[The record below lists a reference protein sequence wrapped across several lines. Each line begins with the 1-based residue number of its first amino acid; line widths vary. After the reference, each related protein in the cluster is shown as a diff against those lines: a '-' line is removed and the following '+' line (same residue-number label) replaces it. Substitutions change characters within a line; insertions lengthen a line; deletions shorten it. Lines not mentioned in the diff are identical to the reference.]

1 MDQLDE
7 FLKKAAP
14 KTVTENNVTVPVR
27 KPITSIDDFLT
38 QSKPALGYRAPEP
51 TPEVQAPTPPPK
63 KSFLNR
69 AMSIGEVP
77 DQSELGT
84 DVNKNFRKFLP
95 SSFAE
100 SLPFGV
106 GSIVKFAHED
116 PEAVANVG
124 FEDVLKGIVETSKGT
139 FKGLA
144 TAGANFA
151 GVPLKFN
158 IPGLGEVTNRQFNS
172 AQRIAA
178 GENQAQVLLEEG
190 SGAIFDTLFIVGL
203 ASEVM
208 APRHVTV
215 GKMEAPKDSGIKVN
229 EGPKSFRLYE
239 EPVATQ
245 PLSNEVIQ
253 KMSTE
258 QGVKLTSKYNPELP
272 SYFKLTGKANGKIVG
287 EVVQVKPSYFNVLK
301 SAFNTT
307 KDPAYTYTLESLKSS
322 GHDYDGAIKSG
333 DIPRE
338 KVMNP
343 DGTLVPQQ
351 VEHTV
356 SDLAIKLNKFR
367 PGIGDTFK
375 NSVDISK
382 PTADNLVGQ
391 ATAILNKS
399 LNTGGPFPPVLTKAQ
414 IESIP
419 KSETHVLATKEVT
432 PDIKGEKVQKVK
444 QILPN
449 IEANAQDE
457 HLVHT
462 ARTMAKE
469 SGDATL
475 VAKVEQAIS
484 KGEKNAQDIENT
496 KATLDQAIEQG
507 QPSPERELAQPAYQ
521 PYRPARA
528 VPAERV
534 YMNTPADKFIVGD
547 YEGKPYTSDSYIMEF
562 NSEVPPPKKIVNVM
576 KGETAPAEAAI
587 KKLIPPVEDQV
598 KVDVVKV
605 QNSEDGKHNF
615 VTLRGEGV
623 NVDIQQKYYDY
634 FNKKY
639 PNSVFMAVETYKPV
653 VVKSGGEMVGLIMPT
668 DLKNANFKL
677 TPSWEKPEAIQ
688 PKLSDTKKEVAT
700 PAQKKIK
707 ELETKNQK
715 LEKKL
720 VEKASGNLANL
731 ASPQGSKTIRKIM
744 ERQAEA
750 KVTDVQEPPKDFKI
764 SERAKAILE
773 ELGIPIAERTLS
785 NRLLGVYK
793 PLTQKVRVQA
803 LYDVTTVTH
812 EGIHAIDDQVK
823 FSEKLIESTGRGAA
837 IRGRLTDI
845 YEELYPKAKRTHKL
859 DTRIKEGLAV
869 LFENY
874 FYDPAS
880 IQAKYPDL
888 VDAFIKPEGEYYHPQ
903 FTNLLD
909 KMNELVDDYSR
920 LSPEDRIGSR
930 IRTGKEVVESK
941 TGFSTAQRLEFELFN
956 RFEPL
961 KRYGEMAN
969 VRGTWDDPLV
979 QAFNIMNKNTIITN
993 WVKGKNT
1000 PVLLRNGDF
1009 RIEQGSVA
1017 DYLKLVKGNEKA
1029 FRSYLVARRVV
1040 ETNNKITAIKNEFQK
1055 IMAGEVEEFGGGDPV
1070 ALTQEIARLESV
1082 LKKDDFSLQDASAVV
1097 EKYAEQFKEPERIY
1111 DAINRRLIDFS
1122 EENDLLDADTANTY
1136 RDEKGYSSFRRYIDE
1151 ELEAVGTISTSSK
1164 SRVTSFKERTG
1175 SQLDIIDP
1183 VYSQITSI
1191 NEIIGK
1197 GMENRLWSKMANLA
1211 TKNPEISQRFER
1223 IESKPVVDEEGNVSF
1238 PQEKDPGI
1246 IRVFNRGKREFYK
1259 IAPEFGAVAKQLR
1272 GKELDAFV
1280 QLLRIPSS
1288 FFTRLTTSANPLF
1301 ALGNIT
1307 VDQFTAVAQTK
1318 TGFKPVVDPAK
1329 SFYAYVTGDQGV
1341 KAYIAMGGERQ
1352 TLASFYDLSPDEIA
1366 HKLTGG
1372 QTKIEK
1378 VSHVLDTGLSILEM
1392 PSNTSEIMTRYS
1404 EYARAVEQ
1412 GDSMSV
1418 AMYKA
1423 ADVTTPFQLQGNF
1436 GGRLGQEYIKS
1447 IPYLNAIIQVL
1458 YKYGRAAKD
1467 NPTRLGT
1474 VTAALLVAGLTAAT
1488 LLFKHATEKQ
1498 KRLFAEQPV
1507 RNASRYLYFPSPN
1520 GEDILKMRIP
1530 EQMGVFTG
1538 MGYLFL
1544 SEYYG
1549 KNKATF
1555 DDYLQVVSSTI
1566 PEQVQVWDPKKWIF
1580 STLPQVIK
1588 PSVQT
1593 ASNTKT
1599 FPEIGPIVPPY
1610 MVDKAAKEQ
1619 YNVYTSESSKTIAGL
1634 LGTSPTLTE
1643 FWIKN
1648 QFGVVGGL
1656 LVGKTPGNPLNIQ
1669 EKDFVMTGRSYNRF
1683 YDNRTLVEQQYE
1695 EIVKNNPK
1703 NYSYEEKYEASQTRK
1718 VYTAISDSLT
1728 QMREV
1733 NKTKELPEN
1742 IKATAYEVLLGLDSG
1757 KNITDIVPKVYKLN
1771 QEISN
1776 FKTESSHQ

>member
-1 MDQLDE
+1 MDQLDD

-14 KTVTENNVTVPVR
+14 KTVTQNSATVSVR
-27 KPITSIDDFLT
+27 KPITSVDDFIT
-38 QSKPALGYRAPEP
+38 QAKPAPGYVPPAP
-51 TPEVQAPTPPPK
+51 TPEVKAPTPPPK

-69 AMSIGEVP
+69 AISIGEVP

-84 DVNKNFRKFLP
+84 DVNKNFRKLLP

-100 SLPFGV
+100 NLPFGV
-106 GSIVKFAHED
+106 GSIVKFAHND
-116 PEAVANVG
+116 PEAVANVD
-124 FEDVLKGIVETSKGT
+124 FEDVLNGIKETAKGT

-151 GVPLKFN
+151 GVPVKFN
-158 IPGLGEVTNRQFNS
+158 IPGLGEVTNRQFNA

-178 GENQAQVLLEEG
+178 GEDKTQVLLEEG
-190 SGAIFDTLFIVGL
+190 SGSIFDTLFIVGL

-351 VEHTV
+351 VEHTI
-356 SDLAIKLNKFR
+356 SDLAIKLNKFK
-367 PGIGDTFK
+367 PGVGDAFK

-391 ATAILNKS
+391 ATAVLNKS
-399 LNTGGPFPPVLTKAQ
+399 LDTSGPFPPVLTKAQ

-419 KSETHVLATKEVT
+419 KSETKVLVTKEVT

-457 HLVHT
+457 HLVHV

-469 SGDATL
+469 SGDASL
-475 VAKVEQAIS
+475 VAKVEEAIL
-484 KGEKNAQDIENT
+484 KGEKNARDIETT
-496 KATLDQAIEQG
+496 KATLDQAIEQAT
-507 QPSPERELAQPAYQ
+507 PSPERELAQPIYE
-521 PYRPARA
+521 PYRPAR
-528 VPAERV
+528 VPPVTQV
-534 YMNTPADKFIVGD
+534 YANTPTDKFITGD
-547 YEGKPYTSDSYIMEF
+547 FNGKPYTSDGFILEF
-562 NSEVPPPKKIVNVM
+562 NSNVVGPKK
-576 KGETAPAEAAI
+576 AI
-587 KKLIPPVEDQV
+587 QRTGKDAVPSTTIEKLIPPEEDLE
-598 KVDVVKV
+598 KVDIVKV
-605 QNSEDGKHNF
+605 QNDGQLDYVQLESNG
-615 VTLRGEGV
+615 VT
-623 NVDIQQKYYDY
+623 VDMQRKYYDY
-634 FNKKY
+634 FKKKY
-639 PNSVFMAVETYKPV
+639 PNAVFMATGPDKPV
-653 VVKSGGEMVGLIMPT
+653 IVKSGGENVGMVMPMKLIG
-668 DLKNANFKL
+668 KKL
-677 TPSWEKPEAIQ
+677 TTTWEKPVTVQ
-688 PKLSDTKKEVAT
+688 PKLSDTKVETAS
-700 PAQKKIK
+700 PAQKKTK
-707 ELETKNQK
+707 ELETKVQK

-720 VEKASGNLANL
+720 AEKSSGNLANL
-731 ASPQGSKTIRKIM
+731 ASPQGNKTIRKIL

-750 KVTDVQEPPKDFKI
+750 KVTDIQEPPKDFKI

-773 ELGIPIAERTLS
+773 ELGVPIAERTLS

-803 LYDVTTVTH
+803 LYDITTVTH
-812 EGIHAIDDQVK
+812 EAVHAIDDQVK
-823 FSEKLIESTGRGAA
+823 FSEKLIESTGKGAA
-837 IRGRLTDI
+837 IRNRLTDI

-888 VDAFIKPEGEYYHPQ
+888 VDSFIKPEGEYYHPQ

-909 KMNELVDDYSR
+909 KMNDLVDDYSR
-920 LSPEDRIGSR
+920 LSPEERIASR
-930 IRTGKEVVESK
+930 IRTGKEVVENKS
-941 TGFSTAQRLEFELFN
+941 GFSFLQRLEFELFN

-961 KRYGEMAN
+961 KRYGSMAG

-993 WVKGKNT
+993 WVKGGET
-1000 PVLLRNGDF
+1000 PILLRNGDF
-1009 RIEQGSVA
+1009 RIEKGGVA
-1017 DYLKLVKGNEKA
+1017 DYLKLVKGNENA

-1040 ETNNKITAIKNEFQK
+1040 ETNNKINAIKNEISK
-1055 IMAGEVEEFGGGDPV
+1055 ILPGEMEEMGIDLMP
-1070 ALTQEIARLESV
+1070 LTQEISRLESI

-1097 EKYAEQFKEPERIY
+1097 EKYAEQFKEPEKIY
-1111 DAINRRLIDFS
+1111 DDINRKLIDFS
-1122 EENDLLDADTANTY
+1122 EENDLLDKETADTY
-1136 RDEKGYSSFRRYIDE
+1136 RDEKGYTSFKRYIDE
-1151 ELEAVGTISTSSK
+1151 ELEAVGTIATSSK

-1175 SQLDIIDP
+1175 SQLDIVDP
-1183 VYSQITSI
+1183 VYSQINAI
-1191 NEIIGK
+1191 NEIVSK
-1197 GMENRLWSKMANLA
+1197 SMENRLWSKMANLA
-1211 TKNPEISQRFER
+1211 TKNPEIAQRFER
-1223 IESKPVVDEEGNVSF
+1223 VESKPVVDEEGNVSF
-1238 PQEKDPGI
+1238 PQEKDPGT
-1246 IRVFNRGKREFYK
+1246 IRVFNKGKREFYK
-1259 IAPEFGAVAKQLR
+1259 IAPEFGAVVKQLR
-1272 GKELDAFV
+1272 GKEVDAFV

-1288 FFTRLTTSANPLF
+1288 LFSRLTTSANPLF
-1301 ALGNIT
+1301 AVGNLT
-1307 VDQFTAVAQTK
+1307 VDQFTATAQTK
-1318 TGFKPVVDPAK
+1318 TGFKPIVDPVK
-1329 SFYAYVTGDQGV
+1329 SFYAYVTGDVGIN
-1341 KAYIAMGGERQ
+1341 AYKAMGGERQ
-1352 TLASFYDLSPDEIA
+1352 TLAAFYDLSPDDIA

-1372 QTKIEK
+1372 QTKVEK
-1378 VSHVLDTGLSILEM
+1378 VSHVIDMGLGILEM
-1392 PSNTSEIMTRYS
+1392 PSNASEIMTRYS
-1404 EYARAVEQ
+1404 EYARAVKQ
-1412 GDSMSV
+1412 GDPMSV

-1423 ADVTTPFQLQGNF
+1423 ADVTTPFQLQGNM

-1458 YKYGRAAKD
+1458 YKFGRAAKD
-1467 NPTRLGT
+1467 DPKRMGT
-1474 VTAALLVAGLTAAT
+1474 VMAGLLVAGLTTAAW
-1488 LLFKHATEKQ
+1488 LFKNSTEKQ
-1498 KRLFAEQPV
+1498 KRLLAEQPV

-1520 GEDILKMRIP
+1520 GEDLFKMRIP
-1530 EQMGVFTG
+1530 EQMGVLTG
-1538 MGYLFL
+1538 MGYMFMADH
-1544 SEYYG
+1544 YG

-1555 DDYLQVVSSTI
+1555 DDYLQVVESALPDQI
-1566 PEQVQVWDPKKWIF
+1566 QVWEPKKWIM
-1580 STLPQVIK
+1580 SLPPQVLK
-1588 PSVQT
+1588 PSLEV
-1593 ASNTKT
+1593 AANVKT
-1599 FPEIGPIVPPY
+1599 FPNVAPIIPPY
-1610 MVDKAAKEQ
+1610 MIDKAPKEQ
-1619 YNVYTSESSKTIAGL
+1619 YNAYTSKSAKVIANFF
-1634 LGTSPTLTE
+1634 GTSPTLTD
-1643 FWIKN
+1643 FWINN
-1648 QFGVVGGL
+1648 QFGVVGGF
-1656 LVGKTPGNPLNIQ
+1656 VMGKVPGNPLYIQ
-1669 EKDFVMTGRSYNRF
+1669 EKNYVMTGRSYNRF
-1683 YDNRTLVEQQYE
+1683 YENRTLVQQQYE
-1695 EIVKNNPK
+1695 EVIKNHPDK
-1703 NYSYEEKYEASQTRK
+1703 YTYKEKYNASQDNK
-1718 VYTAISDSLT
+1718 IYTAVSDSFT
-1728 QMREV
+1728 QMREI
-1733 NKTKELPEN
+1733 NKTTDLPEN
-1742 IKATAYEVLLGLDSG
+1742 IKVTAYDVLLSLDST
-1757 KNITDIVPKVYKLN
+1757 KNITDVAPKIYKLN
-1771 QEISN
+1771 QEISK